1 MSSAEETSDRTFYP
15 PKLWG
20 LSSLF
25 NVFNKLYIRDIIRLK
40 PYPGFPGAFAYGNHP
55 VFKVDVVGIVVKA
68 EEKDKI
74 FIYAV
79 DDGTGVVSALCWKR
93 PFSWSGHVATP
104 GLPTELQSRLTRWQ
118 QEIEVASGYQLGHLI
133 HVRGK
138 LKVYRGM
145 MEIVASYHRKIENP
159 SEQVARMMELPTL
172 YRQCYNKPFILPCK
186 LAQELQNSK
195 TTKESGQGNQ
205 AINMVELTG
214 KIKLLLKHGFLSEFS
229 FGDLLEQLENSDS
242 EAKVGPAVVRQ
253 ALCMLEDTGM
263 VCCRRDCG
271 AIYENL
277 TSSCHLDR
285 AVLSILKTE
294 CCKSKYK
301 ERGCHYLRVL
311 DELRKTV
318 QYSGINERAVL
329 AVLDRLETDS
339 DVMRTA
345 DKSYLPVI
353 V

>member
-145 MEIVASYHRKIENP
+145 MEIVASYH
-159 SEQVARMMELPTL
+159 L
-172 YRQCYNKPFILPCK
+172 ILQYLWK
-186 LAQELQNSK
+186 DSS
-195 TTKESGQGNQ
+195 T